1 VTLSFVV
8 SGRDFNVPA
17 GFEGQYGELLRQS
30 ERGEVLVT
38 IEPVTKER
46 TLRENAYFHTLCGRL
61 AAMSGASK
69 EQVKE
74 MAKSRAVE
82 LGYPAV
88 TDADGVMER
97 GEYGARGIPSHE
109 ATNRQFLLL
118 IEAVRMIASEN
129 GYELEG

>member
-1 VTLSFVV
+1 MTLSFVV
-8 SGRDFNVPA
+8 SGRDFSVPA

-30 ERGEVLVT
+30 EHGEVLVT
-38 IEPVTKER
+38 IEPVSKAR

-74 MAKSRAVE
+74 MAKNRAVE
-82 LGYPAV
+82 LGYPVLTDNEGNPV
-88 TDADGVMER
+88 TND
-97 GEYGARGIPSHE
+97 YGMVGIPSHE

-118 IEAVRMIASEN
+118 IESVRMIASEN